1 MSRLEG
7 KVDTGWGYE
16 IIWVTTDKYCGKLLC
31 FNGPGSKTSMHFHKE
46 KEKSWFVNSGQF
58 MLRYIDTTT
67 AELMQVPLK
76 EGSTYN
82 LLPLQPHQL
91 VAMTEDA
98 VIFEVSTSDS
108 TEDVYRIG
116 PGDNITKHAKPNE

>member
-7 KVDTGWGYE
+7 KVDTGWGFE

-58 MLRYIDTTT
+58 ILRYIDTTT

-76 EGSTYN
+76 EGATYN
-82 LLPLQPHQL
+82 VLPLQPHQL
-91 VAMTEDA
+91 VAMTADA
-98 VIFEVSTSDS
+98 VIFEVSTPDS
-108 TEDVYRIG
+108 TTDVYRIG
-116 PGDNITKHAKPNE
+116 PGDNIKNGTANE

>member
-7 KVDTGWGYE
+7 KVDTGWGFE

-58 MLRYIDTTT
+58 ILRYIDTAT

-76 EGSTYN
+76 EGATYN
-82 LLPLQPHQL
+82 VPPLQPHQL
-91 VAMTEDA
+91 VAMTADA
-98 VIFEVSTSDS
+98 VIFEVSTPDS
-108 TEDVYRIG
+108 TTDIYRIG
-116 PGDNITKHAKPNE
+116 PGDNIKHGTPNE